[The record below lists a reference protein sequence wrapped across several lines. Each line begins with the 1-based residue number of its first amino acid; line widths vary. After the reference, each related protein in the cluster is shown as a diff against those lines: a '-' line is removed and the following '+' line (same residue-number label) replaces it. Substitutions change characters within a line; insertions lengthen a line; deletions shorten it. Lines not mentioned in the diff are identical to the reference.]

1 VPHVPPPLVAL
12 AGGVAQKLITP
23 DARPTTTPR
32 ALLAGGVALASMSLA
47 GGAAG
52 RFRRGGT
59 TVDPIHPDRAS
70 ALVTDGPNALT
81 RNPMY
86 VGMAG
91 VLLANAVR
99 RGSVL
104 GLLPVAAFVAYIDR
118 LQIASEEAALR
129 EKFGSDYAAY
139 CADVPRWLDRRS
151 LEALGR

>member
-1 VPHVPPPLVAL
+1 MPHVPPPLLAL
-12 AGGVAQKLITP
+12 AGGLAQRLLTP
-23 DARPTTTPR
+23 EVSSPTKPR
-32 ALLAGGVALASMSLA
+32 AVLAGAVALASISMA

-59 TVDPIHPDRAS
+59 TVDPLHPDRAS

-86 VGMAG
+86 VGMTG

-104 GLLPVAAFVAYIDR
+104 GVLPVAAFVAYIDR
-118 LQIASEEAALR
+118 LQIAPEEVALR
-129 EKFGSDYAAY
+129 EKFGSDYVAY
-139 CADVPRWLDRRS
+139 CGSVPRWLDARS
-151 LEALGR
+151 LDALRR